1 MLATTSATLSFVD
14 ERHVL
19 TVI

>member
-1 MLATTSATLSFVD
+1 MTSATLSFVD
-14 ERHVL
+14 ERQVL

>member
-1 MLATTSATLSFVD
+1 MTFATLSFVD
-14 ERHVL
+14 ERQVL

>member
-1 MLATTSATLSFVD
+1 MYATLSFVD
-14 ERHVL
+14 ERQVL